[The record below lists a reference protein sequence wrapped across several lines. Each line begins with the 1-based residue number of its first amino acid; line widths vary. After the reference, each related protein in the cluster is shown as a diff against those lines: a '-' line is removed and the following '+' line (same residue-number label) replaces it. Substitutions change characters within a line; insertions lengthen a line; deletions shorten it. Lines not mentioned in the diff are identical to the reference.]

1 MIRAVG
7 ATFESPEAAVGT
19 RSAWVR
25 SPAWDGFWI
34 LNTLWLAPIVWWTT
48 HGRED
53 PHETDLY
60 WVYLVLTLLFW
71 IGHRVSSTYLAYC
84 TSAYR
89 PLLTSQ
95 RARFVWVP
103 LGIVLFTFG
112 VLLPGDDARPWT
124 RAHRIMA
131 LVIVDYGLV
140 TYHFA
145 SQHFGFLSL
154 YRVRAGR
161 PRTKSAR
168 RWDRAYALVV
178 GGVMVFLAELI
189 SGQVFFKDVWI
200 DPIFD
205 PAWLQAHHG
214 LLQWSGTAFVAIATA
229 WMLLRERSSLPR
241 TLYLLC
247 MAAIVVAAF
256 FVHPFLF
263 LALWTSQHW
272 LAAMGLATVVA
283 RGDRPPTGTRSLWY
297 RGWSAVSRR
306 PWTLAL
312 VLAVVSCVLLPV
324 MEVEAI
330 GEGESGFAE
339 EIVPAIANALSNSTW
354 IPALVALG
362 FVTAFLHYALDRAV
376 FRLSDNEVRRA
387 AQNLLDQVPGADP
400 TQSFPRAPVNQRE

>member
-1 MIRAVG
+1 MIRAVE
-7 ATFESPEAAVGT
+7 ATLESPETALRT

-34 LNTLWLAPIVWWTT
+34 LNTLWLAPIVWWTAR
-48 HGRED
+48 GAED
-53 PHETDLY
+53 PRETDLY
-60 WVYLVLTLLFW
+60 WAYIVLTLLFW
-71 IGHRVSSTYLAYC
+71 IGHRFSSTYLAYC

-95 RARFVWVP
+95 RTRFVWVP
-103 LGIVLFTFG
+103 LGIVFLTLG
-112 VLLPGDDARPWT
+112 LLLPGDDALPWT
-124 RAHRIMA
+124 RAKRIMA
-131 LVIVDYGLV
+131 LIIVDYGLV

-154 YRVRAGR
+154 YRLRAGR

-178 GGVMVFLAELI
+178 GGVMVFLSELI
-189 SGQVFFKDVWI
+189 SGQIFFRDVWI

-205 PAWLQAHHG
+205 PAWLDAHHG
-214 LLQWSGTAFVAIATA
+214 LLQWSGTGLVAIATA
-229 WMLLRERSSLPR
+229 AMLLKERSSLPR
-241 TLYLLC
+241 ALYLLC

-283 RGDRPPTGTRSLWY
+283 RGDRPRTGTRNLWY
-297 RGWSAVSRR
+297 RGWSMVSRR

-312 VLAVVSCVLLPV
+312 VLVVVSCLLLPV
-324 MEVEAI
+324 MEVEAVD
-330 GEGESGFAE
+330 EGESGFAE
-339 EIVPAIANALSNSTW
+339 EIVPALAEALSNSMW
-354 IPALVALG
+354 VPALIALG
-362 FVTAFLHYALDRAV
+362 FITAFLHYTLDRAV
-376 FRLSDNEVRRA
+376 FRLSDKEVRRA
-387 AQNLLDQVPGADP
+387 AHNLLDQ
-400 TQSFPRAPVNQRE
+400 APPPDLRSEPNGHQ